1 MVHVVKICTLVTISR
16 LLLFDSKLRNI
27 LKNLKIEYQL

>member
-1 MVHVVKICTLVTISR
+1 MVHVVKICTLTISR

-27 LKNLKIEYQL
+27 MKNLKIEYQL